1 MLSAREEEGMW
12 VPVKA
17 GKMVW
22 TRLAEEGF
30 TLDSNAVFQANQ
42 PSLKD
47 AVLLFGKGCTGS
59 FISGRGLVITN
70 HHCGYDYITKLST
83 LQKDLLKN
91 GFWASSDADELPC
104 PGLTVSVP
112 MYIRDITETVNQLCP
127 DTFAKSVE
135 HVLITGKYRF
145 SNCGYTIN

>member
-1 MLSAREEEGMW
+1 MYFIRGFILLALSFSCFMLSAREEEGMW

-59 FISGRGLVITN
+59 FI
-70 HHCGYDYITKLST
+70 
-83 LQKDLLKN
+83 
-91 GFWASSDADELPC
+91 
-104 PGLTVSVP
+104 
-112 MYIRDITETVNQLCP
+112 
-127 DTFAKSVE
+127 
-135 HVLITGKYRF
+135 
-145 SNCGYTIN
+145 